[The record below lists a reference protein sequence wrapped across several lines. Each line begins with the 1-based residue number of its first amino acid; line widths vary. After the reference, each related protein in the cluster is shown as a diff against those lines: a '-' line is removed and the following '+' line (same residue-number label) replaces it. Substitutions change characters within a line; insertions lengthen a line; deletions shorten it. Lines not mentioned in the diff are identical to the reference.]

1 MDSVTFMTDVPAMA
15 TALLCL
21 AMGCEALGATGRRR
35 WMWLAGSLAVGCFAF
50 SIRQSAL
57 AAPVAVLVAATASDS
72 EGRGRYLAAWIA
84 TLLTCAGIWLAAAS
98 VPVQYQGPLELHLD
112 VMARRMRYAEATLCL
127 VLSPAMALTLLA
139 RWRRWLRPPFGAG
152 LAAGV
157 FVFQIEIGIFLS
169 TGTMSTVIIGNVFG
183 RYGYPGGATGYPPLL
198 FDPAAWQLL
207 NVFTLAAGIVGCGM
221 LAVALV
227 DMLPELRNPGRAWH
241 SLGTARGLLLV
252 FIVLYVAG
260 ITAYVMVDPIY
271 DRYLWPLSAPM
282 ACLLLLVPGRA
293 PADPERAPPA
303 ASASLRR
310 AGMGAAAGLMSML
323 AVISLMVVLNAFAYD
338 AAGWR
343 MGSWRSPRAMKCRQ
357 STPGW
362 HGPATTPKAR
372 LTWACPATPRCRGTR
387 TRGLRSICVPS
398 CRARPSAWPASS

>member
-1 MDSVTFMTDVPAMA
+1 
-15 TALLCL
+15 
-21 AMGCEALGATGRRR
+21 
-35 WMWLAGSLAVGCFAF
+35 
-50 SIRQSAL
+50 
-57 AAPVAVLVAATASDS
+57 
-72 EGRGRYLAAWIA
+72 
-84 TLLTCAGIWLAAAS
+84 
-98 VPVQYQGPLELHLD
+98 
-112 VMARRMRYAEATLCL
+112 
-127 VLSPAMALTLLA
+127 
-139 RWRRWLRPPFGAG
+139 
-152 LAAGV
+152 
-157 FVFQIEIGIFLS
+157 
-169 TGTMSTVIIGNVFG
+169 
-183 RYGYPGGATGYPPLL
+183 
-198 FDPAAWQLL
+198 
-207 NVFTLAAGIVGCGM
+207 
-221 LAVALV
+221 VALV
-227 DMLPELRNPGRAWH
+227 DMLHELRNPGRAWH

-303 ASASLRR
+303 ADRYMRR

>member
-227 DMLPELRNPGRAWH
+227 DMLPELRNAGRGEPGIRW
-241 SLGTARGLLLV
+241 
-252 FIVLYVAG
+252 
-260 ITAYVMVDPIY
+260 
-271 DRYLWPLSAPM
+271 
-282 ACLLLLVPGRA
+282 
-293 PADPERAPPA
+293 APP
-303 ASASLRR
+303 
-310 AGMGAAAGLMSML
+310 GAC
-323 AVISLMVVLNAFAYD
+323 
-338 AAGWR
+338 
-343 MGSWRSPRAMKCRQ
+343 SWSSSS
-357 STPGW
+357 ST
-362 HGPATTPKAR
+362 
-372 LTWACPATPRCRGTR
+372 
-387 TRGLRSICVPS
+387 
-398 CRARPSAWPASS
+398 WPASRPTSWWIRSTTGTYGRSPLRWRVCCCWSPAEHPRIRNERRLLPTGTCVEPGWARPPA